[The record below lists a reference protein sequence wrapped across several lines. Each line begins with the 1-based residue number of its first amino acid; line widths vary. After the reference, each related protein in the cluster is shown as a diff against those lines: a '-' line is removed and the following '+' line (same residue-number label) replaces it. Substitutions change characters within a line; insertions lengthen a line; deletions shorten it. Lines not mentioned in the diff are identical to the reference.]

1 MRVSLTTSR
10 AACARRKYRGSLVC
24 FKKVSKISRA
34 SSGKCS
40 LRVRMRGVSII
51 KYYKNIKILCQTTG
65 FPSYQNKTFPPQ
77 ISQELLI
84 HRHAHSSEAA
94 DNTDAAMMQ
103 HKLAKLQHQHR
114 HGRIRWEQ

>member
-40 LRVRMRGVSII
+40 LRVRMRRVSII

-77 ISQELLI
+77 ISQELLDI
-84 HRHAHSSEAA
+84 WNPTISTSPIGNAKGDEKRERQISSMS
-94 DNTDAAMMQ
+94 DMPMT
-103 HKLAKLQHQHR
+103 L
-114 HGRIRWEQ
+114 

>member
-77 ISQELLI
+77 ISQELLLLVI
-84 HRHAHSSEAA
+84 
-94 DNTDAAMMQ
+94 Q
-103 HKLAKLQHQHR
+103 FLLAGAFEFPQSFPEPLRELGQLLPAKEKR
-114 HGRIRWEQ
+114 GND